1 MTLTMKPP
9 AKRSIKSAKLPP
21 ASRQAAFTLIE
32 MMAVLSIISI
42 LAAFAFPSYRQIKLK
57 TARAEGRSAL
67 MRLMQQQERYYS
79 EHHRYRHFSGGDGNG
94 NESDDGGDSALF
106 RRFSGASGAAS
117 AYRLEAQACGF
128 DESGQS
134 SQSPAD
140 AQHCLLLRAT
150 PANGFS
156 DPACDVLTLDNSGK
170 QSATGSAA
178 ADGPGACW

>member
-1 MTLTMKPP
+1 MKLSMKPP
-9 AKRSIKSAKLPP
+9 AKPSMQSAKPPP

-32 MMAVLSIISI
+32 MMAVLAIIGI
-42 LAAFAFPSYRQIKLK
+42 LAAFAFPSYRQVKLK

-79 EHHRYRHFSGGDGNG
+79 EHHRYRHFSGGDGN
-94 NESDDGGDSALF
+94 ESDDSGDSTLF
-106 RRFSGASGAAS
+106 RHFSGASGPAS

-128 DESGQS
+128 GQS